1 MAVLTKL
8 CRSFALTLEWDSV
21 FPTRDTISLMSATT
35 FSTWARMSEVI
46 CQFSHTQHDHIGTVL
61 VLRSQF
67 SDNGNAVQNGIAGC
81 LDLFYGG
88 HHSVK
93 VGFDTVGHGTV
104 GLVQMADGHDIAD
117 VTQDDTGQLQ
127 LVILHIGS
135 TVKAQHVAVD
145 GSAHNDQRVDDTA
158 VDHEFPVLIQ
168 DQ

>member
-1 MAVLTKL
+1 M
-8 CRSFALTLEWDSV
+8 
-21 FPTRDTISLMSATT
+21 
-35 FSTWARMSEVI
+35 
-46 CQFSHTQHDHIGTVL
+46 
-61 VLRSQF
+61 
-67 SDNGNAVQNGIAGC
+67 
-81 LDLFYGG
+81 
-88 HHSVK
+88 K

-104 GLVQMADGHDIAD
+104 GLVQMADGHDITD

>member
-1 MAVLTKL
+1 MGFGFPDQRYHFADECHNIFHLGTDVGSHL
-8 CRSFALTLEWDSV
+8 CGRGRPILQH
-21 FPTRDTISLMSATT
+21 M
-35 FSTWARMSEVI
+35 VI
-46 CQFSHTQHDHIGTVL
+46 IRQFIHTQHDHIGTVL

-145 GSAHNDQRVDDTA
+145 GSAHNDQRVNDTA

>member
-1 MAVLTKL
+1 MGFGFPYQRYHFADECHNIFHLGTDVGSHL
-8 CRSFALTLEWDSV
+8 CGRGCPILQH
-21 FPTRDTISLMSATT
+21 M
-35 FSTWARMSEVI
+35 VI
-46 CQFSHTQHDHIGTVL
+46 IRQFIHTQHDHIGTVL
-61 VLRSQF
+61 ILGSQF

-135 TVKAQHVAVD
+135 TVKA
-145 GSAHNDQRVDDTA
+145 
-158 VDHEFPVLIQ
+158 
-168 DQ
+168 

>member
-1 MAVLTKL
+1 M
-8 CRSFALTLEWDSV
+8 
-21 FPTRDTISLMSATT
+21 
-35 FSTWARMSEVI
+35 VI
-46 CQFSHTQHDHIGTVL
+46 IRQFIHTQHDHIGTVL

-145 GSAHNDQRVDDTA
+145 GSATMIRELTIPQ
-158 VDHEFPVLIQ
+158 LIMNFRFLYRTSKLVTGRM
-168 DQ
+168 